1 MSVKRYS
8 YRKDG
13 NVKLS
18 EHFAVREFRCADGT
32 DTVLIDDALVNALER
47 IRAHF
52 GKSVRI
58 SSAYRTLSHQAK
70 VGKSKNSYHVKG
82 QAADIIISGVSPRRV
97 AQAAEALGIDGVG
110 CYDNKKFTHID
121 TRPASKRAFWHYN
134 AAGKMTYVKTFSDCP
149 YTEPS
154 KVLKYGDTGAAWLQW
169 HLKKC
174 GAKVSIDG
182 KFGPNTKAAL
192 MAFQKAHGLATD
204 GVAGAKTRQALK
216 LEVI

>member
-18 EHFAVREFRCADGT
+18 AHFAVREFRCADGT
-32 DTVLIDDALVNALER
+32 DTVLIDDELVKQLER

-52 GKSVRI
+52 GKSVKI
-58 SSAYRTLSHQAK
+58 SSAYRTAAHQAK

-82 QAADIIISGVSPRRV
+82 QAADIIITGVSPHRV

-110 CYDNKKFTHID
+110 CYDNRTFTHID

-134 AAGKMTYVKTFSDCP
+134 SVGVMKYVATFSECP

-154 KVLKYGDTGAAWLQW
+154 KALQYGDKGAAWIQW

-174 GAKVSIDG
+174 DAKVSIDG

-192 MAFQKAHGLATD
+192 IAFQKAHGLATD
-204 GVAGAKTRQALK
+204 GIAGPKTRQALK
-216 LEVI
+216 LEVV